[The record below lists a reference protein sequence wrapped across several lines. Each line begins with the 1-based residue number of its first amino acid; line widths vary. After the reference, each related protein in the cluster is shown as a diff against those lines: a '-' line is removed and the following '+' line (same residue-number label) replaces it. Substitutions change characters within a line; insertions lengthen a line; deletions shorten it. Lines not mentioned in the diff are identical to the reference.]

1 MSKLSEANIMR
12 TIELALG
19 KLPHVKIFR
28 NNVGMGWIGKS
39 KRIDGGHVI
48 VTNARP
54 LHAGLCEG
62 SSDLIGWTTVEITP
76 EMVGKKVAVFT
87 AIEVKS
93 EGGNIMP
100 KQRNFIEVVKQHGG
114 IAGIVYS
121 PEGARN
127 IIDFHTK

>member
-1 MSKLSEANIMR
+1 MR

-39 KRIDGGHVI
+39 KNINGNVI
-48 VTNARP
+48 IADARA

-76 EMVGKKVAVFT
+76 DMVGKKIAVFT
-87 AIEVKS
+87 AIEVKA
-93 EGGNIMP
+93 EGGRVSP
-100 KQRNFIEVVKQHGG
+100 KQRNFLDVVKQSGG
-114 IAGIVYS
+114 IAGIASS
-121 PEGARN
+121 PEGALHF
-127 IIDFHTK
+127 IDFHR